1 MPKNVVII
9 PASGWTYFNN
19 SSSQTIGQLI
29 VDPITE
35 EFLISGNTLN
45 LEGTTSVNVG
55 NGYGDIYI
63 GNGVTPTN
71 IIFDQSGEIKGDGS
85 SLQLTFGSVTDY
97 VKISTNSQFDL
108 LGIVSASTT
117 SNVLSYNSS
126 TSRVNYTPLS
136 TLFSFGNV
144 LLNSVSGNTLIG
156 KTVNTGQKLQVS
168 GNTLIN
174 GGLTATTITAINP
187 TKNQYICDIGLAAD
201 QTITTTTDTLIDFI
215 DVVDNYDWYDT
226 LNKRFR
232 PTIEGYYHIDFNAWF
247 DSATVSTGQYNIQLR
262 KNGNTVAI
270 IQQPTINNGTGQSL
284 TCSKLVYLNGT
295 SDYLDFTAY
304 QSTGVNRRLQVGSS
318 SSGTY
323 ATIFLLAI

>member
-1 MPKNVVII
+1 
-9 PASGWTYFNN
+9 
-19 SSSQTIGQLI
+19 
-29 VDPITE
+29 
-35 EFLISGNTLN
+35 
-45 LEGTTSVNVG
+45 
-55 NGYGDIYI
+55 
-63 GNGVTPTN
+63 
-71 IIFDQSGEIKGDGS
+71 
-85 SLQLTFGSVTDY
+85 
-97 VKISTNSQFDL
+97 
-108 LGIVSASTT
+108 
-117 SNVLSYNSS
+117 
-126 TSRVNYTPLS
+126 
-136 TLFSFGNV
+136 

-156 KTVNTGQKLQVS
+156 TTVNTGQKLQVS

-247 DSATVSTGQYNIQLR
+247 DPATVSTGQYNIQLR